1 MRAVIVIPARYA
13 STRLPHKMLLAE
25 SGMPLIQHTYLR
37 AKQSRL
43 ATRVMVATDDRRIAD
58 VVKQFGGEVVMTDP
72 DHPSGTDRLAE
83 VATRYA
89 SDADVMV
96 NIQGDEPEC
105 DPHDIDTLITLF
117 QSQSS
122 SIAMATLVCRFAP
135 GRLEGPGSP
144 LDPNCVKAVLGK
156 PIQKNRQL
164 NEMDN
169 RLPKDNIIGYEAL
182 YFSRSLIPY
191 PRDVGG
197 KILQSQDYYMH
208 CGVYA
213 YTPEFLKTFVAL
225 PQGQNE
231 KSEKLEQLRVLENGY
246 RIVAGVVESATPG
259 IDTRDDYE
267 AFVQRWLAHQPLET
281 VV

>member
-1 MRAVIVIPARYA
+1 
-13 STRLPHKMLLAE
+13 
-25 SGMPLIQHTYLR
+25 MPLIQHTYLR

-43 ATRVMVATDDRRIAD
+43 ATRVMVATDDQRIAD

-72 DHPSGTDRLAE
+72 NHPSGTDRLAE
-83 VATRYA
+83 VATRYV
-89 SDADVMV
+89 SDADVIV

-105 DPHDIDTLITLF
+105 DPHDIDKLITLF
-117 QSQSS
+117 QSQSES
-122 SIAMATLVCRFAP
+122 QIKTESEFESNAIAMATLVCRFAP
-135 GRLEGPGSP
+135 GKLEGPGSP

-156 PIQKNRQL
+156 PIHDRQ
-164 NEMDN
+164 
-169 RLPKDNIIGYEAL
+169 PKDLDNSQSKVTILGYEAL

-197 KILQSQDYYMH
+197 KVLQSQDYFMH

-213 YTPEFLKTFVAL
+213 YTPEFLKTFVGL

-246 RIVAGVVESATPG
+246 RIVAGVVERATPG